1 MKALEK
7 KVGQEKKKDSNKD
20 SIKNH
25 NGGEV
30 AKIKEQGYRELLQ
43 IQQHFFLVLQIE
55 MAL

>member
-25 NGGEV
+25 NGGKV
-30 AKIKEQGYRELLQ
+30 AKIKEQGYLELLQ